1 MKIVYRYY
9 TPDRPPMPGAVPR
22 DGLDRIACYDTR
34 QSVGSGISAY
44 GYAEY
49 TRPLTD
55 KEISD
60 YELAQSPNNPLRY
73 D

>member
-1 MKIVYRYY
+1 MKTVYRYY
-9 TPDRPPMPGAVPR
+9 TPYRPPMPGAVPR
-22 DGLDRIACYDTR
+22 DGLDRIGGYDTR
-34 QSVGSGISAY
+34 QNVGNGICAY

-55 KEISD
+55 REISD
-60 YELAQSPNNPLRY
+60 YELASSPNNPLRY

>member
-9 TPDRPPMPGAVPR
+9 TPYRTPMPGAVPR
-22 DGLDRIACYDTR
+22 DGLDRVWCYDTR
-34 QSVGSGISAY
+34 QNVGNGISAY

-49 TRPLTD
+49 IRPMTD

-60 YELAQSPNNPLRY
+60 YELAPSPNNPLRY
-73 D
+73 A

>member
-9 TPDRPPMPGAVPR
+9 TPYRIPMPGAVPR
-22 DGLDRIACYDTR
+22 DGLDRVWCYDTR
-34 QSVGSGISAY
+34 QNVGNGISAY

-49 TRPLTD
+49 TRPLTEQ
-55 KEISD
+55 EIYS
-60 YELAQSPNNPLRY
+60 YELAPSPNNPLQY